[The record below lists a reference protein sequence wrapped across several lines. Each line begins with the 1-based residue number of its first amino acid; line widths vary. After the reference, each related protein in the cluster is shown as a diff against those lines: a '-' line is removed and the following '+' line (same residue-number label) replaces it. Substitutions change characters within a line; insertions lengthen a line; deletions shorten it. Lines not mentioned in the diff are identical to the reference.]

1 MSNSNEIIALNKL
14 LSEIKIL
21 IGSLSILDKATENK
35 DQVTTATAFD
45 AINFRV
51 REVSKASK
59 ALALNIAPKNSES
72 PTGANSSSN
81 PLALQIDDI
90 LIELSS
96 PMPNVKKLHEL
107 MDTQLET
114 LRKLAL
120 SEILTLSIE

>member
-14 LSEIKIL
+14 LSDIKIL

-51 REVSKASK
+51 REVSKTSID
-59 ALALNIAPKNSES
+59 LALNGAPKNLDN
-72 PTGANSSSN
+72 PASSSN

-96 PMPNVKKLHEL
+96 PVPNIKKLHDL

-114 LRKLAL
+114 LRKMAL
-120 SEILTLSIE
+120 SKILNLSVE